1 MLDTE
6 TCYLDLLEASRRIR
20 AGEITSVEL
29 THHMLR
35 RIDAVDSRL
44 HSFATVMR
52 EQALAAAERC
62 DEELRRGK
70 LRSALH
76 GVPVA
81 VKDLLWTADAPT
93 MHGMPLHRAFV
104 ASEDATTVRRL
115 RDAGAVLLGKL
126 QMTEGAYG
134 AHHPEVCAP
143 VNPWGSA
150 LWPGV
155 SSSGPG
161 VATAAGLCYASLG
174 TDTGG
179 SIRYPSAANGVTGLK
194 PTWGRVSRH
203 GAFALAA
210 SLDHIGPMARTAAD
224 AAAVLQVIAG
234 PDALDPTSS
243 QERVPDYLA
252 ATSLGL
258 HGLTVGLDAK
268 WSLDRADAATRLAL
282 TQAVAVIEKAGGRVR
297 EVQVPGNDDLV
308 RSWTPLCAV
317 ETAIEHEGTYPKHRE
332 AYGPVLAGLIDSGR
346 GLDAMDHQKRNAQR
360 QELRGKL
367 NALFAEVDL
376 LLAPV
381 TPDSGLTHAQIDAAL
396 AQEDLRIPLQ
406 RYTTPFNLTGHP
418 SITLPAG
425 RTSDGSPVGLQ
436 FISRHFGED
445 LLLRA
450 GWAYQQATPWH
461 RVHPPL

>member
-1 MLDTE
+1 MPDNE
-6 TCYLDLLEASRRIR
+6 TCYLDLLEASRRIQ

-29 THHMLR
+29 TRAMLQ
-35 RIDAVDSRL
+35 RIEAIDPRL
-44 HSFATVMR
+44 HSYATVMR
-52 EQALAAAERC
+52 DQALAAAERC
-62 DEELRRGK
+62 DDESRRGK
-70 LRSALH
+70 RRSALH

-81 VKDLLWTADAPT
+81 VKDLLWTTDAPT
-93 MHGMPLHRAFV
+93 SHGMPLHRAFV
-104 ASEDATTVRRL
+104 ATEDATTVRRL
-115 RDAGAVLLGKL
+115 RDAGAVILGKL

-134 AHHPEVCAP
+134 AHHPDVPTP
-143 VNPWGSA
+143 VNPWGGA

-224 AAAVLQVIAG
+224 AAAMLQVIAG
-234 PDALDPTSS
+234 PDVLDPTCS

-252 ATSLGL
+252 AMSLGL
-258 HGLTVGLDAK
+258 DGLTVGVDAK
-268 WSLDRADAATRLAL
+268 WSLDGADAPTRAAL
-282 TQAVAVIEKAGGRVR
+282 MQAIAVIENAGGRVR
-297 EVQVPGNDDLV
+297 EVQVPGSDDLV

-317 ETAIEHEGTYPKHRE
+317 ETAIEHEDTYPARRE
-332 AYGPVLAGLIDSGR
+332 AYGAVLAGLIDAGR
-346 GLDAMDHQKRNAQR
+346 DVNAMDHQKREAQR
-360 QELRGKL
+360 QQLRGRM
-367 NALFAEVDL
+367 NRLFAEVDL

-381 TPDSGLTHAQIDAAL
+381 TPDSGLTSAQIDAAL
-396 AQEDLRIPLQ
+396 AEEALRIPLQ

-418 SITLPAG
+418 GITLPGG
-425 RTSDGSPVGLQ
+425 RTPGGSPVGLQ
-436 FISRHFGED
+436 FIGRHFGED
-445 LLLRA
+445 LLVRA
-450 GWAYQQATPWH
+450 GWAYQQATSWH
-461 RVHPPL
+461 REHPPL